1 MCLIRL
7 HEIHPASFH
16 LETVF
21 LRQLLKHGNLAL
33 KTLGCFLFSKKDL
46 PFSKLS
52 EDRQEF
58 WNVFL
63 CTPLLHRRKHKEKFW
78 QLYLGAAWPCSHD
91 LEHRVAFQETKL
103 VWLPPHTQSRMSGER
118 FRFRD
123 FQVQTAG

>member
-1 MCLIRL
+1 MHLIRL

-46 PFSKLS
+46 PLSKLS

-58 WNVFL
+58 FGMFS
-63 CTPLLHRRKHKEKFW
+63 PLHPFLHRRKHKEKFW
-78 QLYLGAAWPCSHD
+78 QLCLGQPGHVPVTWSTELHS
-91 LEHRVAFQETKL
+91 KK
-103 VWLPPHTQSRMSGER
+103 QS
-118 FRFRD
+118 
-123 FQVQTAG
+123 